1 MDKQPP
7 QIDQLSK
14 SERQALF
21 AGHAKAFGSLVRDGR
36 LSASRATEM
45 AWQEARSLE
54 LTGKP
59 GSGSEEVIANVIET
73 EIAPTDDGEPRAT
86 NGHDREEV
94 HDQAASTGAET
105 TDARISSDPVDLW
118 AKFDPPTLPRGF
130 LPDVIERFAYDQGMT
145 MGADMAGIAVGALVV
160 CAAAIPDKIQ
170 LQVKRHNR
178 GWRESARLW
187 GALVGPVSTKKSPIM
202 SSVVRPLRRI
212 DSEMARRYS
221 EERARYDQL
230 PNEEKAKTQAP
241 KQTRLMLQDTTIE
254 AAQEI
259 LKDSPDG
266 VLSYHDELSGFFGS
280 MDKYS
285 GSRGAAKDR
294 AFWLEAY
301 NGAPYSVNRVGRGSA
316 YLPNLSA
323 SILGGIQPE
332 PIRKLVDDSTD
343 DGLFQR
349 LLPVVLR
356 PAVEG
361 RDEPQSDVV
370 AEYSALINHLHDDLG
385 TDETTLRFDDGAQ
398 NLRQELER
406 RHLQLQSIEAL
417 NRKLAAH
424 IGKYDGIFARL
435 CVVWH
440 CVENAGSNLPLVITE
455 ATARRAAGFLHNF
468 LLPHAFAFYAGTLG
482 LSNDHDRLAA
492 VAGYILT
499 RKLDRI
505 TNRDVQ
511 RGDRTMR
518 GLERQEIEAVFE
530 QLDALGWID
539 RVAGHRPTDPP
550 RWIVNPA
557 VHDKFAERAEAE
569 KGGRER
575 ERETIAS
582 LIKGLPNKLQKERDD
597 DER

>member
-1 MDKQPP
+1 MGKITADIAEAMPYQTAESTIDAFWCVVPERFKAWLADHP
-7 QIDQLSK
+7 QDVPFLLKLLEGK
-14 SERQALF
+14 SA
-21 AGHAKAFGSLVRDGR
+21 A
-36 LSASRATEM
+36 
-45 AWQEARSLE
+45 
-54 LTGKP
+54 
-59 GSGSEEVIANVIET
+59 ET
-73 EIAPTDDGEPRAT
+73 GEPRAT
-86 NGHDREEV
+86 NGCNGGSIVDNTPLSAVRAV
-94 HDQAASTGAET
+94 
-105 TDARISSDPVDLW
+105 DPVDLW
-118 AKFDPPTLPRGF
+118 AKFDPPTLPRGL

-170 LQVKRHNR
+170 LQVKRHNP

-202 SSVVRPLRRI
+202 NAVVWPLRRI
-212 DSEMARRYS
+212 DAEMARRYS
-221 EERARYDQL
+221 EERTRYDQL
-230 PNEEKAKTQAP
+230 PKEEKAKAQAP
-241 KQTRLMLQDTTIE
+241 KQTRLMLGDTTIE

-259 LKDSPDG
+259 FKDSHDG
-266 VLSYHDELSGFFGS
+266 LLFYHDELSGWFGS
-280 MDKYS
+280 MDKYA

-301 NGAPYSVNRVGRGSA
+301 NGGPYPVNRVSRGSNF
-316 YLPNLSA
+316 LPNLSA

-332 PIRKLVDDSTD
+332 PVRKLADESMD

-361 RDEPQSDVV
+361 RDEPQSDVT
-370 AEYSALINHLHDDLG
+370 AEYSSLINQLHYDLG
-385 TDETTLRFDDGAQ
+385 TETTLRFDDGAQ

-417 NRKLAAH
+417 HRKLAAH
-424 IGKYDGIFARL
+424 IGKYDGIFAQL

-440 CVENAGSNLPLVITE
+440 CVESAGSDLPLVITE
-455 ATARRAAGFLHNF
+455 ATARRAAGFLHSF

-492 VAGYILT
+492 VAGYILA
-499 RKLDRI
+499 RKLDQI

-518 GLERQEIEAVFE
+518 KLERQEIAAVFD

-539 RVAGHRPTDPP
+539 RIAGHRPTDLP

-557 VHDKFAERAEAE
+557 VHIKFAERAEAE
-569 KGGRER
+569 KGRRER
-575 ERETIAS
+575 ERETIAN
-582 LIKGLPNKLQKERDD
+582 LIKGPTKQTTKGE
-597 DER
+597 